1 VGAVLAPR
9 AGYTSAKTAQPA
21 IDDLRLL
28 TGATTGAGVEA
39 MGVAVGQSVTVRKRV
54 MRLAGSR
61 VTVRAMDDRVG
72 SAVLVEAVK
81 QIDPAALTNQVTFV
95 WSVEEETGLAGATFV
110 ANELRAQKV
119 HTAFAVDT
127 FVSTDTPVD
136 GQRVA
141 LTPLGGGAVLRAM
154 DSRSL
159 VTPATLDR
167 IATLAVEAKVPLQ
180 IGVTAGGTDA
190 SPFSAVGAM
199 DVGLSWPGRY
209 SHSPVE
215 VMDLRDASALVR
227 LILAVARRY

>member
-1 VGAVLAPR
+1 
-9 AGYTSAKTAQPA
+9 
-21 IDDLRLL
+21 
-28 TGATTGAGVEA
+28 
-39 MGVAVGQSVTVRKRV
+39 
-54 MRLAGSR
+54 
-61 VTVRAMDDRVG
+61 
-72 SAVLVEAVK
+72 
-81 QIDPAALTNQVTFV
+81 
-95 WSVEEETGLAGATFV
+95 
-110 ANELRAQKV
+110 
-119 HTAFAVDT
+119 
-127 FVSTDTPVD
+127 
-136 GQRVA
+136 
-141 LTPLGGGAVLRAM
+141 M